1 MRSVLNFRLA
11 PQHWAQPFSSAQPPA
26 SLECCFPPASSN
38 LHQLISCF
46 FFCVDAHPLKVLA
59 HRRHTAESGAIHYE
73 PVPCPCAC
81 IRASGELRQRSCIT
95 MLVNASPTGNNRVGA
110 PQQRSRGA
118 RKQRRAVSDK
128 HAPNGILSATHYQSR
143 ASGCTEMATEPLEQR
158 CTRQQ

>member
-1 MRSVLNFRLA
+1 MLNFRFA

-26 SLECCFPPASSN
+26 SLEYSFPPASSN
-38 LHQLISCF
+38 LHQLISSF

-59 HRRHTAESGAIHYE
+59 HRRYTAESGAIHYE

-95 MLVNASPTGNNRVGA
+95 MLVNASATGNNQVGA
-110 PQQRSRGA
+110 PLEQGNKEGQSATNMR
-118 RKQRRAVSDK
+118 Q
-128 HAPNGILSATHYQSR
+128 NGILSATHHQSR
-143 ASGCTEMATEPLEQR
+143 ASGCTEKATEPFEQR